1 MVILLIVS
9 PKLVLFHIEI
19 RLFVHVNKVMRM
31 CINIIKFKKKLS
43 FFLFVID
50 TTKFVNE
57 VLSLY

>member
-31 CINIIKFKKKLS
+31 CINIIKFKKNLS